1 MYYKVQDD
9 VITVP
14 YKLHMKSVS
23 KLPNHDRGSVI
34 NINAFE

>member
-14 YKLHMKSVS
+14 HRLHLKSVS
-23 KLPNHDRGSVI
+23 ELPNHDRGSVI
-34 NINAFE
+34 NITAFG